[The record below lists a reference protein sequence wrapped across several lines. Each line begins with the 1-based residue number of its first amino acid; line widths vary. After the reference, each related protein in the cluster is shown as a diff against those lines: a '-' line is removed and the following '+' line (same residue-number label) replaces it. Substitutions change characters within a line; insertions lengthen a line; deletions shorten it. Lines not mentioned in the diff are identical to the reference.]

1 MVVTTFPL
9 RKFPFNAMYYL
20 GRRENKLIYVKA
32 IIVRVNF
39 ESLYGKYA
47 DTYETFLSL
56 RENSAPH
63 SPRDRFSNG
72 VSFYKRKLT
81 FIRI

>member
-1 MVVTTFPL
+1 
-9 RKFPFNAMYYL
+9 MYYL

-56 RENSAPH
+56 RENSAPR
-63 SPRDRFSNG
+63 SLSGSLLQR
-72 VSFYKRKLT
+72 
-81 FIRI
+81 FIRFINVNLGLYVSKARTNERTRFESR